1 MPVPM
6 TDPVPSDTAAES
18 TEPTHGCVRCG
29 TPVPLDVAM
38 CERCNPLGLP
48 EPATSQ
54 AHGTVFVGIVVA
66 VIALALL
73 ARFAIAGI
81 GPFTAEVTGVV
92 SNPPNLVVTLNVQ
105 NGGSKSGSTTCRIFP
120 ASETGIGPNSIYL
133 QSPDVPAGGSISF
146 SREITELGSTVQ
158 PLKATCG

>member
-1 MPVPM
+1 M
-6 TDPVPSDTAAES
+6 TDLAPPPLASEPAE
-18 TEPTHGCVRCG
+18 PMHRCVRCG
-29 TPVPLDVAM
+29 TPVPLDFAM

-54 AHGTVFVGIVVA
+54 AHGTVFLGIVVA

-81 GPFTAEVTGVV
+81 GPFTAEVTNVV
-92 SNPPNLVVTLNVQ
+92 ANPPNLVVTLTVQ
-105 NGGSKSGSTTCRIFP
+105 NSGSRAGSTTCRVFP
-120 ASETGIGPNSIYL
+120 AGESGIGPNSVYL

-146 SREITELGSTVQ
+146 SGQVTTLGATIQ